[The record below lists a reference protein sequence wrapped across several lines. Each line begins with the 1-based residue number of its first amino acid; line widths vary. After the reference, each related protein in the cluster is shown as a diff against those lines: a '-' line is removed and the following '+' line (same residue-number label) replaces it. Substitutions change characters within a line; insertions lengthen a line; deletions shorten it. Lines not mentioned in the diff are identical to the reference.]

1 MNDVTGEAYSEDI
14 VCELEEKEGVDDTY
28 ILTVIPSE
36 NYLRDENR
44 AYPVTIDPTV
54 TWTGTSQIRDVYVC
68 GGSPATNYYS
78 SGVKTISVGRSSKQ
92 GLYRTYIKFI
102 DIRTKLAGKY
112 VESATL
118 DLYESGGGVAG
129 EYVRAYRTKDSW
141 EAASINWNNKP
152 SYNTGS
158 YYDQFKTT
166 ERLEQSAH

>member
-1 MNDVTGEAYSEDI
+1 M
-14 VCELEEKEGVDDTY
+14 
-28 ILTVIPSE
+28 
-36 NYLRDENR
+36 
-44 AYPVTIDPTV
+44 TIDPTV

-129 EYVRAYRTKDSW
+129 EYVRAYRTRTAGRLQASTGTTNLPTTR
-141 EAASINWNNKP
+141 AAITISSK
-152 SYNTGS
+152 
-158 YYDQFKTT
+158 QR